1 MERPRVLLVEDNRV
15 LRWWMLS
22 GLEQAGFEVVST
34 PSAEEAQW
42 LGACFEFDVL
52 VTDWHLSGDKD
63 GFEVMQHLRAKH
75 PKLLTVL
82 VSAQADANLAQQ
94 AWEAGFNVVLQK
106 PLRLAEVIGAIY
118 CMIGE
123 HRTREVEVSHEAA

>member
-1 MERPRVLLVEDNRV
+1 MEHPRVLLVEDNRV
-15 LRWWMLS
+15 LRRWMLS
-22 GLEQAGFEVVST
+22 GLEEAGFDVVSAA
-34 PSAEEAQW
+34 SAEEAQW
-42 LGACFEFDVL
+42 LGACFKFDVL

-82 VSAQADANLAQQ
+82 VSAHADAELAQR
-94 AWEAGFNVVLQK
+94 AWKAGFNVVLQK

-123 HRTREVEVSHEAA
+123 QGIRGVEVNHEVA